1 MDKWSRQ
8 GDRGKG
14 DIVDWG
20 LMVKEVG
27 SRREWETEVSK
38 NMQRQLLVAAYSWMR
53 FDGRV

>member
-8 GDRGKG
+8 SDRGKG